1 MRTLPP
7 VKQAHAEDA
16 LAQEQARLA
25 EEAALRQRSLQRTRK
40 LQARARQRQR
50 QQRAQRLVV
59 VGTLVEAC
67 GLLWVE
73 DAQLE
78 RLLKAAMGLRDAEDA
93 TPVAIAVCAEELPR

>member
-1 MRTLPP
+1 MSKLTPSM
-7 VKQAHAEDA
+7 QAKVQDTRE
-16 LAQEQARLA
+16 QEQLRLA

-50 QQRAQRLVV
+50 QQRAARLVV

-73 DAQLE
+73 DAHLE
-78 RLLKAAMGLRDAEDA
+78 RVLKTAATMLHDGDSPPLCSEDSHNGL
-93 TPVAIAVCAEELPR
+93 